1 MIYVIKINLEKF
13 KKMLVL
19 NFLQCYNI
27 FAILAPGS
35 TGAKVQREVTQMMR
49 KYEGAFILLANLEED
64 VRNAEIE
71 KVKNIITERQG
82 TIEKVNEWGQR
93 RLAYEIDKKREGYY
107 VFVDFTSEADAVNEI
122 DRICKISDNFVR
134 HMITVEE

>member
-1 MIYVIKINLEKF
+1 
-13 KKMLVL
+13 MLVL
-19 NFLQCYNI
+19 NFTECYNI
-27 FAILAPGS
+27 FAILAPGI

-49 KYEGAFILLANLEED
+49 KYEGALILLANLEED

-107 VFVDFTSEADAVNEI
+107 VFIDFTSEADAVDEI
-122 DRICKISDNFVR
+122 DRICKISDNFIR
-134 HMITVEE
+134 HMITVED

>member
-1 MIYVIKINLEKF
+1 
-13 KKMLVL
+13 
-19 NFLQCYNI
+19 
-27 FAILAPGS
+27 
-35 TGAKVQREVTQMMR
+35 MR
-49 KYEGAFILLANLEED
+49 KYEAALILLSNLEEE

-107 VFVDFTSEADAVNEI
+107 VFIDFTAGSDAVDEI
-122 DRICKISDNFVR
+122 DRICKISDNVVR
-134 HMITVEE
+134 HMITVEEE

>member
-1 MIYVIKINLEKF
+1 
-13 KKMLVL
+13 
-19 NFLQCYNI
+19 
-27 FAILAPGS
+27 
-35 TGAKVQREVTQMMR
+35 MR
-49 KYEGAFILLANLEED
+49 KYEAALILLSNLEEE

-107 VFVDFTSEADAVNEI
+107 VFIDFTAGSDAVDEI
-122 DRICKISDNFVR
+122 DRICKISDNVVR
-134 HMITVEE
+134 HMITVEDEK

>member
-1 MIYVIKINLEKF
+1 
-13 KKMLVL
+13 MLVL
-19 NFLQCYNI
+19 SQFKCYNI
-27 FAILAPGS
+27 IAILAPGK
-35 TGAKVQREVTQMMR
+35 TGAEVQREVTQMR
-49 KYEGAFILLANLEED
+49 KYEAALILLSNLEEE

-107 VFVDFTSEADAVNEI
+107 VFIDFTAGADAVDEI
-122 DRICKISDNFVR
+122 DRICKISDNVVR
-134 HMITVEE
+134 HMITVEEE

>member
-1 MIYVIKINLEKF
+1 MELLNYF
-13 KKMLVL
+13 KKILVL
-19 NFLQCYNI
+19 ELPECYNI
-27 FAILAPGS
+27 FAILAPGI

-64 VRNAEIE
+64 ARNAEIE
-71 KVKNIITERQG
+71 RVKNIIAERQG

-107 VFVDFTSEADAVNEI
+107 VFIDFTSEADAVDEI
-122 DRICKISDNFVR
+122 DRICKISDNFIR
-134 HMITVEE
+134 HMITVED

>member
-1 MIYVIKINLEKF
+1 
-13 KKMLVL
+13 
-19 NFLQCYNI
+19 
-27 FAILAPGS
+27 
-35 TGAKVQREVTQMMR
+35 MMR

-71 KVKNIITERQG
+71 KVKNIIIERQG

-107 VFVDFTSEADAVNEI
+107 VFIDFASEADAVNEI
-122 DRICKISDNFVR
+122 DRICKISDNFIR